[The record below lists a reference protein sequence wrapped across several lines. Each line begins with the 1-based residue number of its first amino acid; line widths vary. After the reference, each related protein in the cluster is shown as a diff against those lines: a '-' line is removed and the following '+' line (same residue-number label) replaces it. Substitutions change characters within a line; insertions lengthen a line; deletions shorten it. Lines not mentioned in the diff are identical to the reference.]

1 MIRLYS
7 WIILFLPGI
16 FAQDTYRN
24 VASTLRECYEN
35 KYLLEKDNRLPH
47 TLNTLIAILEKIEN
61 TENLNMDLQS
71 LTIGIMHRF
80 RQDGIEKN
88 PTVLQQSG
96 VLPYRAAGQA
106 QKYLQILRFIPEKTI
121 APYVLP
127 YDIISDIE
135 RCTLHFMLSS
145 SIEIFER
152 GDEGTVC
159 RYADN
164 AYRYARNVDNNHSI
178 NTNFNIPDE
187 VETLTPEQIGVITN
201 HKNGITEDTVDPN
214 AFYPE
219 LPPNHPK
226 NARLLAFPP
235 RSRCPVENGVI
246 KTNWGPVSAGPLI
259 AGIAAGLQPEIVELS
274 KVFPNE
280 SPERKANLSKLLLDN
295 RWIATL
301 AGDLAEVTLIQG
313 PTNEKLSVGVN
324 GNWNSSFVPRWYF
337 LNSNEKLQFT
347 TAEIRGDLD
356 GLILANEIESLYSKI
371 PTLKLSQ
378 ILNMYYSTRGLLNP
392 SIRACNRKTL
402 FTTLTENSTLSMQ
415 TYSASLVLE
424 EYLHK
429 ATMDDD
435 VTKRFAMQAANEL
448 SQYIHSSMNKDPSC
462 QDAETGSFNNVIQI
476 AVDLTIII
484 DTTWPFDLIQ
494 PIIAN
499 ILDKME
505 INRYNSQYT
514 IINGHDSSIIINTTN
529 SILDFG
535 YYNITNYKNVSSSSS
550 PFDLAKLLEKLI
562 SLQKKK
568 LDDERY
574 GLGQAKSNVV
584 LIIPY
589 QSSVPDTDKEY
600 CIEQIK
606 KMREQVPDTVLLIL
620 TYGSKDRWS
629 DFVSN
634 PISDLF
640 STTAVDNIQGAST
653 IVDLILRIK
662 QVPQRLINTQC
673 GADYS
678 VVGSSNSFIDYI
690 EPATMVSYK
699 LHPNYFFSSDSD
711 HISTIKIEGSDWGNL
726 KVCTSRHFINFNA
739 TEDTSVSCAS
749 ISSDSHTV
757 TFSCNEAGL
766 IHLCNPLYLSITA
779 NSSVTNYQCTDTK
792 ICRFPHMIK
801 YTISY
806 ENLVCV
812 SSAHINMLSISVLII
827 STIYIFL

>member
-35 KYLLEKDNRLPH
+35 RYLLEKDNRLPH

-164 AYRYARNVDNNHSI
+164 AYRYARSVDNNHSI

>member
-35 KYLLEKDNRLPH
+35 RYLLEKDNRLPH

-61 TENLNMDLQS
+61 KENLNMDLQS

-127 YDIISDIE
+127 YDIISDVE

-164 AYRYARNVDNNHSI
+164 AYRYARSVDNNHSI
-178 NTNFNIPDE
+178 NTNINIPDE
-187 VETLTPEQIGVITN
+187 VETLTPEQIDVITN
-201 HKNGITEDTVDPN
+201 HKNGITEDTIDPN

-313 PTNEKLSVGVN
+313 PTNEKLNVGVN

-347 TAEIRGDLD
+347 TAEIRGGLD

-378 ILNMYYSTRGLLNP
+378 ILNMYYSTRGLFNP

-435 VTKRFAMQAANEL
+435 VTKRFATQAANEL

-462 QDAETGSFNNVIQI
+462 QDAEIGSFSNVIQI

-514 IINGHDSSIIINTTN
+514 IINGHDSNIIINTTN

-550 PFDLAKLLEKLI
+550 PLDFAKLLEKLI

-606 KMREQVPDTVLLIL
+606 KMHEQIPDTVLLIL

-690 EPATMVSYK
+690 EPATIVSYK
-699 LHPNYFFSSDSD
+699 LHPNYFFSTDSD

-726 KVCTSRHFINFNA
+726 KVCTSRHFINFNVI
-739 TEDTSVSCAS
+739 EDTSVSCAS
-749 ISSDSHTV
+749 ISSNSHTV
-757 TFSCNEAGL
+757 TFSCDEAGL

-779 NSSVTNYQCTDTK
+779 NSSVINYQCADTK

-812 SSAHINMLSISVLII
+812 SSAHINMLSISALII

>member
-16 FAQDTYRN
+16 FAQDAYRN

-61 TENLNMDLQS
+61 TKNLNMDLQS
-71 LTIGIMHRF
+71 LTVGIMHRF

-88 PTVLQQSG
+88 PTVLQKSG
-96 VLPYRAAGQA
+96 VLPYSAGRQA
-106 QKYLQILRFIPEKTI
+106 KKYLQILRFIPEKTI
-121 APYVLP
+121 SPYVLP
-127 YDIISDIE
+127 YDIINDIE

-164 AYRYARNVDNNHSI
+164 AYRYARSVDTNHSI
-178 NTNFNIPDE
+178 NTNFKTDE

-201 HKNGITEDTVDPN
+201 HKNEIMEDTVDPN

-226 NARLLAFPP
+226 NARLFEFPR
-235 RSRCPVENGVI
+235 RSNCPVENGVI

-280 SPERKANLSKLLLDN
+280 LPERKANLSTLLLDN

-324 GNWNSSFVPRWYF
+324 GNWNSSFMPRWYF

-356 GLILANEIESLYSKI
+356 GLILASEIESLYSRI

-378 ILNMYYSTRGLLNP
+378 ILNMYYSTRGLFNP
-392 SIRACNRKTL
+392 SIRACNRKKL

-415 TYSASLVLE
+415 AYSASLVLE

-435 VTKRFAMQAANEL
+435 VIKRFAMQATNEL

-462 QDAETGSFNNVIQI
+462 QDAEIRSFDDVIQI

-494 PIIAN
+494 SIIAN

-514 IINGHDSSIIINTTN
+514 IFNGYDSSIIINTTN
-529 SILDFG
+529 SILDFD
-535 YYNITNYKNVSSSSS
+535 YYNITNYRNVSSG
-550 PFDLAKLLEKLI
+550 FNLAKLFEKLI
-562 SLQKKK
+562 SSQKKK
-568 LDDERY
+568 LDNERH

-589 QSSVPDTDKEY
+589 TSSVVETDKEY
-600 CIEQIK
+600 CIEQIR
-606 KMREQVPDTVLLIL
+606 KMQEQIPDTVLLIL

-634 PISDLF
+634 PRSDLF
-640 STTAVDNIQGAST
+640 STTAIDNLQGTST
-653 IVDLILRIK
+653 IVDLISRIK

-673 GADYS
+673 GSDYS
-678 VVGSSNSFIDYI
+678 IVGSSNSFIDYI

-711 HISTIKIEGSDWGNL
+711 HISTIKIEGFGWGDL
-726 KVCTSRHFINFNA
+726 KVCTSRYFINFNS

-749 ISSDSHTV
+749 INSNSHIV
-757 TFSCNEAGL
+757 TFSCAEAGL

-779 NSSVTNYQCTDTK
+779 NSSVTNYQCKDAK

-812 SSAHINMLSISVLII
+812 SSAHINMLSISLLII
-827 STIYIFL
+827 NMIYNFL

>member
-1 MIRLYS
+1 MIRLYF
-7 WIILFLPGI
+7 WITLFIFGI

-24 VASTLRECYEN
+24 VAPTLRECYEN
-35 KYLLEKDNRLPH
+35 RYLLEKDNRLPH
-47 TLNTLIAILEKIEN
+47 TLNTLIAILEKIEKS
-61 TENLNMDLQS
+61 ENLNIDLRN
-71 LTIGIMHRF
+71 LAVGIMHRF

-88 PTVLQQSG
+88 PTVLEQSG
-96 VLPYRAAGQA
+96 VLPYRTAGQA
-106 QKYLQILRFIPEKTI
+106 QKYAQILNFIPQKLI
-121 APYVLP
+121 AVPYN
-127 YDIISDIE
+127 IISDIE

-164 AYRYARNVDNNHSI
+164 AYRYARSVDNNYSV

-187 VETLTPEQIGVITN
+187 VETLTPEQIDVITN
-201 HKNGITEDTVDPN
+201 HKNGITEDTIDPN
-214 AFYPE
+214 ALYPE

-226 NARLLAFPP
+226 SARILAFPP

-246 KTNWGPVSAGPLI
+246 KTNWGPVSAGSLI
-259 AGIAAGLQPEIVELS
+259 AGIAAGLQPEIVKLS
-274 KVFPNE
+274 EVFPNE
-280 SPERKANLSKLLLDN
+280 PPERRANLSRFTLDN

-301 AGDLAEVTLIQG
+301 AGDLAEVILMQG

-378 ILNMYYSTRGLLNP
+378 ILHMYYSPRGLLNP
-392 SIRACNRKTL
+392 SIRACNRKML
-402 FTTLTENSTLSMQ
+402 FKTLTGNSTLTMQ
-415 TYSASLVLE
+415 AYSASLVLE

-429 ATMDDD
+429 ATMDDN
-435 VTKRFAMQAANEL
+435 VIERFAMQAVNEL
-448 SQYIHSSMNKDPSC
+448 SQYIDSSMNKDLSC
-462 QDAETGSFNNVIQI
+462 EDAEREKFNNVQVAI
-476 AVDLTIII
+476 DLTIIL

-494 PIIAN
+494 PTIAY
-499 ILDKME
+499 ILDKIE
-505 INRYNSQYT
+505 INQYNSQFT

-529 SILDFG
+529 NILDFG
-535 YYNITNYKNVSSSSS
+535 YYNITNYRNVSSG
-550 PFDLAKLLEKLI
+550 FDFAKLLEKLI
-562 SLQKKK
+562 SLEKKK
-568 LDDERY
+568 LDDERHD
-574 GLGQAKSNVV
+574 LGNAKSSVV

-589 QSSVPDTDKEY
+589 TSSVSNIDKEY
-600 CIEQIK
+600 CIEQIRK
-606 KMREQVPDTVLLIL
+606 IQEQIPDTVLLIL
-620 TYGSKDRWS
+620 AHGSKDRWS

-634 PISDLF
+634 PTTDLF
-640 STTAVDNIQGAST
+640 STTFIDNMQGTST
-653 IVDLILRIK
+653 IVDLISRIK

-678 VVGSSNSFIDYI
+678 VVGASNSFIDYI
-690 EPATMVSYK
+690 EPDTMIIYR

-711 HISTIKIEGSDWGNL
+711 HISTIKIEGSGWGNL
-726 KVCTSRHFINFNA
+726 KICSSRYFISNFNS
-739 TEDTSVSCAS
+739 TEDTSVSCTS
-749 ISSDSHTV
+749 INSNSHTV

-766 IHLCNPLYLSITA
+766 IHLCSPLYLSIIA

-792 ICRFPHMIK
+792 VCRFPHMIK

-806 ENLVCV
+806 ENLVCI
-812 SSAHINMLSISVLII
+812 SSAHINMLSITVLLI
-827 STIYIFL
+827 SMIYIFL

>member
-35 KYLLEKDNRLPH
+35 RYLLEKDNRLPH

-164 AYRYARNVDNNHSI
+164 AYRYARSVDNNHSI

-402 FTTLTENSTLSMQ
+402 FTTLTGNSTLSMQ

-757 TFSCNEAGL
+757 TFSCDEAGL

-779 NSSVTNYQCTDTK
+779 NSSVTNYQCTDTR